1 MSARGEY
8 AKSAAVR
15 CRILAATRRLL
26 AERPVTQVPLRSIA
40 AAAAGLSQAGLL
52 HHYPS
57 KAALLAV
64 AAKTPDTSRDAWLD
78 EHLHDDPR
86 WEEHREKLEAWVRL
100 SRSAIAL
107 DPSTRSALVT
117 AYRDAH
123 DALSDD
129 ELDPRELLSTLLG
142 LQLLAEIEVPQDQA
156 D

>member
-8 AKSAAVR
+8 AKSAATR
-15 CRILAATRRLL
+15 CRILTAARRLL
-26 AERPVTQVPLRSIA
+26 AERPAAQVSLRSI

-57 KAALLAV
+57 KAALLAAV
-64 AAKTPDTSRDAWLD
+64 VMTPDSTRDSWLD
-78 EHLHDDPR
+78 EHLHNDPR
-86 WEEHREKLEAWVRL
+86 GEAHREKLEAWVRL

-107 DPSTRSALVT
+107 DVSTRSALIT

-129 ELDPRELLSTLLG
+129 GLDPRELLSTLLG
-142 LQLLAEIEVPQDQA
+142 LQLLAEIEDPQERA